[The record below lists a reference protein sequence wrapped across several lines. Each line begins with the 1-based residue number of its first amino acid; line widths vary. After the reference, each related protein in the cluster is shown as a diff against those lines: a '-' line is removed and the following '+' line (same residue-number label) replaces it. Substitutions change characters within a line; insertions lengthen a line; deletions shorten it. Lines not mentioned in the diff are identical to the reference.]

1 MADSPHAVGVRR
13 SIQFPGGRFLK
24 ILVPAKR
31 VPDAESTIKVK
42 ADGSGIDDSGIKW
55 VINPFCE
62 IAIEEALRIKEAGS
76 DVEVIVVSVGG
87 SDSQEQLRTGLA
99 MGADRAILVNAEGA
113 DTAAIAKILV
123 KVIEKEQPDL
133 VILGKQSID
142 DDSNEVGQMLA
153 QLQGWPQATFIS
165 ELTLADGSA
174 QCVREVDGGLETVKV
189 SLPAIITADLRLNEP
204 RYASLPGIMK
214 ARKKPLDEMSA
225 ADLGV
230 DMTPRIIIKSMAPPA
245 TRQAGR
251 KVESVDELI
260 NVLQT
265 EAKVL

>member
-1 MADSPHAVGVRR
+1 M
-13 SIQFPGGRFLK
+13 K

-31 VPDAESTIKVK
+31 VPDSESTIKVK
-42 ADGSGIDDSGIKW
+42 ADGTGIDTSGIKW
-55 VINPFCE
+55 VVNPFCE
-62 IAIEEALRIKEAGS
+62 IAIEEALKVKEAGS
-76 DVEVIVVSVGG
+76 DVEVVVVTVGNA
-87 SDSQEQLRTGLA
+87 DCQEQLRTGLA

-113 DTAAIAKILV
+113 DTTAVAKILV
-123 KVIEKEQPDL
+123 KIIEKEAPDL
-133 VILGKQSID
+133 VILGKQAID

-165 ELTLADGSA
+165 ELKLDGDSA

-214 ARKKPLDEMSA
+214 ARKKPLEELSA

-230 DMTPRIIIKSMAPPA
+230 DLTPRIIVKSMAPPA

-260 NVLQT
+260 SVLQS
-265 EAKVL
+265 EAKAL